1 MNTKQK
7 SEPTLQKVQFLILK
21 NLSKSLNV
29 SESEILIA
37 IKQMDYDINDIHES
51 WEPAIANHLTGTA
64 PQKLNGTSPK
74 SETPESFSIEDSD
87 FVDWDEIE
95 DELGETALALVQ
107 ELGLEREAVTRS
119 DFAALKELALS
130 NPVAEDMVNHIGAVG
145 GLSGGLI
152 DEYIRQQRD
161 NAQALADAGNIEFA
175 KTLLQG
181 QIEGT
186 RKTGKGTP
194 KRTDKGLGKKGN
206 CPTAIKRENNN
217 STAQNPGFSRTEIE
231 SLQQQ
236 INQLKETVILLES
249 RLSNQSTHYE
259 GLIMKAILTRLK
271 GVLRQLEGISPN
283 HYDVQSM
290 ECLGL
295 CI

>member
-1 MNTKQK
+1 MQQ
-7 SEPTLQKVQFLILK
+7 SMMQ
-21 NLSKSLNV
+21 NLSKQLKVN
-29 SESEILIA
+29 EKLLIKTA
-37 IKQMDYDINDIHES
+37 LDLGFDPDNLTEGEGI
-51 WEPAIANHLTGTA
+51 AIANHLTGTA

-74 SETPESFSIEDSD
+74 SETPESFSIEDSDD

-181 QIEGT
+181 QIEGINQVVGLQNLLAGDFQNLIHQ
-186 RKTGKGTP
+186 RIEELGKRGKERP
-194 KRTDKGLGKKGN
+194 NELIKDLGKKATVQRQSSEKTTTVRHKTLDLVGLKSK
-206 CPTAIKRENNN
+206 ASN
-217 STAQNPGFSRTEIE
+217 S
-231 SLQQQ
+231 
-236 INQLKETVILLES
+236 K
-249 RLSNQSTHYE
+249 
-259 GLIMKAILTRLK
+259 
-271 GVLRQLEGISPN
+271 
-283 HYDVQSM
+283 
-290 ECLGL
+290 
-295 CI
+295 

>member
-1 MNTKQK
+1 MSAQPKQK
-7 SEPTLQKVQFLILK
+7 STMQ
-21 NLSKSLNV
+21 NLAKSLKIG
-29 SESEILIA
+29 ETELLIA
-37 IKQMDYDINDIHES
+37 IKQLGLNPSEVEES
-51 WEPAIANHLTGTA
+51 WGDAIANHLTGTH

-74 SETPESFSIEDSD
+74 SETPESFSIEDSDD

-181 QIEGT
+181 QIEGINQVVGLQNLLAEDFQNLIHQ
-186 RKTGKGTP
+186 RIEELGKRGKERP
-194 KRTDKGLGKKGN
+194 NELIKDLGKKATVQRQSSEKTTTVRHKTLDLVGLKSK
-206 CPTAIKRENNN
+206 ASN
-217 STAQNPGFSRTEIE
+217 S
-231 SLQQQ
+231 
-236 INQLKETVILLES
+236 K
-249 RLSNQSTHYE
+249 
-259 GLIMKAILTRLK
+259 
-271 GVLRQLEGISPN
+271 
-283 HYDVQSM
+283 
-290 ECLGL
+290 
-295 CI
+295 

>member
-1 MNTKQK
+1 MSAQPKQK
-7 SEPTLQKVQFLILK
+7 STMQ
-21 NLSKSLNV
+21 NLAKSLKV
-29 SESEILIA
+29 GETELLIA
-37 IKQMDYDINDIHES
+37 IKQLGLNPSEVEES
-51 WEPAIANHLTGTA
+51 WGDAIANHLTGTK
-64 PQKLNGTSPK
+64 PQTLKGTKPES
-74 SETPESFSIEDSD
+74 TPESFSIEDSDD

-181 QIEGT
+181 QIEGINQVVGLQNLLAEDFQNLIHQ
-186 RKTGKGTP
+186 RIEELGKRGKERP
-194 KRTDKGLGKKGN
+194 NELIKDLGKKATVQRQSSEKTTTVRHKKMDLVGLKSK
-206 CPTAIKRENNN
+206 ASN
-217 STAQNPGFSRTEIE
+217 S
-231 SLQQQ
+231 
-236 INQLKETVILLES
+236 K
-249 RLSNQSTHYE
+249 
-259 GLIMKAILTRLK
+259 
-271 GVLRQLEGISPN
+271 
-283 HYDVQSM
+283 
-290 ECLGL
+290 
-295 CI
+295 

>member
-130 NPVAEDMVNHIGAVG
+130 NPVAENMVNHIGAVG

-181 QIEGT
+181 QIEGINQVVGLQNLLAGDFQNLIHQ
-186 RKTGKGTP
+186 RIEELGKRGKERP
-194 KRTDKGLGKKGN
+194 NELIKDLGKKATVQRQSSEKTTTVRHKTLDLVGLKSK
-206 CPTAIKRENNN
+206 ASN
-217 STAQNPGFSRTEIE
+217 S
-231 SLQQQ
+231 
-236 INQLKETVILLES
+236 K
-249 RLSNQSTHYE
+249 
-259 GLIMKAILTRLK
+259 
-271 GVLRQLEGISPN
+271 
-283 HYDVQSM
+283 
-290 ECLGL
+290 
-295 CI
+295 

>member
-1 MNTKQK
+1 MQN
-7 SEPTLQKVQFLILK
+7 LQKQ
-21 NLSKSLNV
+21 LNV
-29 SESEILIA
+29 SETELLIA
-37 IKQMDYDINDIHES
+37 IKQLGLNPSEVEENWGD
-51 WEPAIANHLTGTA
+51 AIANHLTGTH

-74 SETPESFSIEDSD
+74 SETPESFSIDDSDD

-181 QIEGT
+181 QIEGINQVVGLQNLLAGDFQNLIHQ
-186 RKTGKGTP
+186 RIEE
-194 KRTDKGLGKKGN
+194 LGKRGKERPN
-206 CPTAIKRENNN
+206 ELIKDLGKQATVQRQSSEKTRTVRHKKMDLVGLKSKASN
-217 STAQNPGFSRTEIE
+217 S
-231 SLQQQ
+231 
-236 INQLKETVILLES
+236 K
-249 RLSNQSTHYE
+249 
-259 GLIMKAILTRLK
+259 
-271 GVLRQLEGISPN
+271 
-283 HYDVQSM
+283 
-290 ECLGL
+290 
-295 CI
+295 